1 MMDDDSSATRLEP
14 AGAGAAV
21 SAARAFDDGGFTPGV
36 VLQGRYRIVGLIGR
50 GGMGEVY
57 RAQDLKLGQA
67 VALKF
72 LPEDV
77 GREPARLE
85 RFLNEVRIARQI
97 SHPNVCRVYDVGDMD
112 GRHFLSMEFVD
123 GEDLASL
130 LRRIGR
136 LPADKG
142 IEVARQVCAGLAAA
156 HDRGVLHRDLKPAN
170 IMIDGRGHARLAD
183 FGLAAA
189 AEDVSLGDVAGTPA
203 YMAPEQ
209 LEGQELSTKTDLY
222 ALGLVLHELFTG
234 KRVFD
239 GASIQQLRE
248 QHRSGAGSRS
258 TIASSPEVDPAI
270 ERVIRRCLESDPKSR
285 PPSALAVAAALPGG
299 DPLAAAL
306 AAGETPSP
314 ELVAQAGSEGTVA
327 PRLAL
332 GLLAAIVIGV
342 VATAWFADRVRIYP
356 LVSDMRS
363 PEVLAARAEDLL
375 DAIGYGA
382 GRFDRIYGLNRNFGL
397 MGHVME
403 SDMRPDRWERV
414 AADDLPAVQ
423 FWYRQSP
430 RPLIPLDDLN
440 NATPDDPPP
449 LIPGMAHVE
458 LSPRGRLVTFRGVPP
473 DGYGGQSGKAAD
485 WSPLFKAAGVAPS
498 ALTSVTPTRIPPSF
512 ADTVAAWQG
521 PYPGRPEWLMRIE
534 AASVAGRPIWFVVAG
549 PWERTPGP
557 DPGPGTTSA
566 FTTLTQL
573 VRVGLQV
580 MALLAGAWLA
590 RRNVRAGRADFRGA
604 VMVALWTGG
613 AMLLSGLVS
622 THYAGGISVIWA
634 RLILQ
639 IGFILFWSTLIWID
653 YLALEPF
660 VRRRWPEA
668 MISWTRLL
676 GGRLGDPLVA
686 RDILIGI
693 TGGFVIV
700 LLGDL
705 VAMVPE
711 WLGQLPLMPRG
722 TGAMMRALG
731 SVDLFV
737 GELARRPSRILL
749 DSMVML
755 FAILLAHALLRN
767 RWAATAVAMAIFSA
781 IALDAGD
788 AVGSILRSVFLVGV
802 LVLLLSR
809 FGVPSYVAA
818 WLVIF
823 AIFDLP
829 LSLDAS
835 AWYAARSAITA
846 AMLLGLAGW
855 SFYRSLPHDFFTAS
869 RHPAQIEPRR

>member
-1 MMDDDSSATRLEP
+1 
-14 AGAGAAV
+14 
-21 SAARAFDDGGFTPGV
+21 
-36 VLQGRYRIVGLIGR
+36 
-50 GGMGEVY
+50 
-57 RAQDLKLGQA
+57 
-67 VALKF
+67 
-72 LPEDV
+72 
-77 GREPARLE
+77 
-85 RFLNEVRIARQI
+85 
-97 SHPNVCRVYDVGDMD
+97 
-112 GRHFLSMEFVD
+112 
-123 GEDLASL
+123 
-130 LRRIGR
+130 
-136 LPADKG
+136 
-142 IEVARQVCAGLAAA
+142 
-156 HDRGVLHRDLKPAN
+156 
-170 IMIDGRGHARLAD
+170 
-183 FGLAAA
+183 
-189 AEDVSLGDVAGTPA
+189 
-203 YMAPEQ
+203 
-209 LEGQELSTKTDLY
+209 
-222 ALGLVLHELFTG
+222 
-234 KRVFD
+234 
-239 GASIQQLRE
+239 
-248 QHRSGAGSRS
+248 
-258 TIASSPEVDPAI
+258 
-270 ERVIRRCLESDPKSR
+270 
-285 PPSALAVAAALPGG
+285 
-299 DPLAAAL
+299 
-306 AAGETPSP
+306 
-314 ELVAQAGSEGTVA
+314 
-327 PRLAL
+327 
-332 GLLAAIVIGV
+332 
-342 VATAWFADRVRIYP
+342 
-356 LVSDMRS
+356 
-363 PEVLAARAEDLL
+363 
-375 DAIGYGA
+375 
-382 GRFDRIYGLNRNFGL
+382 
-397 MGHVME
+397 
-403 SDMRPDRWERV
+403 
-414 AADDLPAVQ
+414 
-423 FWYRQSP
+423 
-430 RPLIPLDDLN
+430 
-440 NATPDDPPP
+440 
-449 LIPGMAHVE
+449 
-458 LSPRGRLVTFRGVPP
+458 
-473 DGYGGQSGKAAD
+473 
-485 WSPLFKAAGVAPS
+485 
-498 ALTSVTPTRIPPSF
+498 
-512 ADTVAAWQG
+512 
-521 PYPGRPEWLMRIE
+521 
-534 AASVAGRPIWFVVAG
+534 
-549 PWERTPGP
+549 
-557 DPGPGTTSA
+557 
-566 FTTLTQL
+566 
-573 VRVGLQV
+573 
-580 MALLAGAWLA
+580 
-590 RRNVRAGRADFRGA
+590 
-604 VMVALWTGG
+604 
-613 AMLLSGLVS
+613 MLLSGLVS

-809 FGVPSYVAA
+809 FGVLSYVAA

>member
-1 MMDDDSSATRLEP
+1 MTDDDNSATRLEA
-14 AGAGAAV
+14 AGTGAAV
-21 SAARAFDDGGFTPGV
+21 SPARPFDDGGFTPGV
-36 VLQGRYRIVGLIGR
+36 VLEGRYRIVGLIGR

-72 LPEDV
+72 LPEEV
-77 GREPARLE
+77 GRDPSRLE

-97 SHPNVCRVYDVGDMD
+97 SHPNVCRVYDVGDID

-189 AEDVSLGDVAGTPA
+189 ADDVRSGDVAGTPA

-234 KRVFD
+234 KRIFD

-248 QHRSGAGSRS
+248 QHRTGAGSRS
-258 TIASSPEVDPAI
+258 TLASSPDVDPAVD
-270 ERVIRRCLESDPKSR
+270 RVIRRCLEPDPRSR
-285 PPSALAVAAALPGG
+285 PTSALAVAAALPGG

-314 ELVAQAGSEGTVA
+314 ELVAQAGAEGTLA
-327 PRLAL
+327 PPRAW

-342 VATAWFADRVRIYP
+342 VATAWLADRVRIYP

-375 DAIGYGA
+375 DTIGYGA
-382 GRFDRIYGLNRNFGL
+382 ARFDHIYGLTRNFGL
-397 MGHVME
+397 MGHVIE
-403 SDMRPDRWERV
+403 SDMQPDRWKRV
-414 AADDLPAVQ
+414 AAEDLPAVQ

-430 RPLIPLDDLN
+430 RPLIPFDDIN
-440 NATPDDPPP
+440 NATPDDPPL

-458 LSPRGRLVTFRGVPP
+458 LSPRGRLVVFRGVPLTR
-473 DGYGGQSGKAAD
+473 YEGQTGATAD
-485 WSPLFKAAGVAPS
+485 WSPLFKAAGVDPDT
-498 ALTSVTPTRIPPSF
+498 LTSVAPLRTPPSF
-512 ADTVAAWQG
+512 ADAVVAWQG

-534 AASVAGRPIWFVVAG
+534 AASFRARPVWFVVAG
-549 PWERTPGP
+549 PWERTAGP
-557 DPGPGTTSA
+557 NPDEGPAPTSA
-566 FTTLTQL
+566 FAMVTQL

-580 MALLAGAWLA
+580 MALVAGAWLA

-604 VMVALWTGG
+604 VMVGLWTGG
-613 AMLLSGLVS
+613 SMLLSGLIS
-622 THYAGGISVIWA
+622 THYAGGISVVWG
-634 RLILQ
+634 RLVQQL
-639 IGFILFWSTLIWID
+639 GFILFWSTVIWID

-686 RDILIGI
+686 RDILIGL

-705 VAMVPE
+705 VAVVPE

-722 TGAMMRALG
+722 TGAMMRSLG
-731 SVDLFV
+731 SVDAFA

-755 FAILLAHALLRN
+755 FAILLAHAILRN
-767 RWAATAVAMAIFSA
+767 RWAATAVSIAIFSA
-781 IALDAGD
+781 IALDPGD
-788 AVGSILRSVFLVGV
+788 EIGSVLRSVFLIGV

-809 FGVPSYVAA
+809 FGVLSYVAA
-818 WLVIF
+818 WFVIF

-829 LSLDAS
+829 LSLDTS
-835 AWYAARSAITA
+835 AWYAARSAISA
-846 AMLLGLAGW
+846 ALLLGLAGW
-855 SFYRSLPHDFFTAS
+855 SFYRSLSHESSGALRLS
-869 RHPAQIEPRR
+869 RQ